1 MSTKDFKKGMV
12 AGAKPFEDKFREV
25 QNANIAA
32 LQKLASE
39 ITNEIGE
46 LIDISEEHDYLL
58 NYNWKQQCQLESCA
72 EKSILIGFLMD
83 AIKKIS
89 TSDPSDT
96 QRKFLDSISK
106 NLKLSMDA
114 LFSETIDINKL
125 SNNNDLAFQKLLYLL
140 TCRYFY
146 LESGNFKFEKKYQDV
161 FDCFNVSPKDR
172 KDIQGLIKERSK
184 YFDFDS
190 LFAPIEEE
198 VAEIEVPMEEDDAV
212 GCNLPDG
219 LGEKCFDELYM
230 VKKDC
235 EYVIFDK
242 IINIQAN
249 LHVDGKLTFK
259 NCKINAQESC
269 QIHVTGSGVLEFDN
283 CEFSKVRRT
292 EKYLIDSKGRVIF
305 NRCSLYNC
313 WKLVESDG
321 DLYDDIND
329 VEVSRSFI
337 RFDDEFDKVDEYG
350 FFRLDNTLLNG
361 KSISLVE
368 SKVEG
373 FITPNGDFLDLGK
386 DVVIFYGIKT
396 CSKCTFNNFRN
407 IFDSN
412 LNITESSFHS
422 CKRVFIGTRN
432 TVVTNCTFFNCSYI
446 FDDLSGTNTIENC
459 KFIDCENQILEV
471 RDYIGGTTSFDAC
484 EFRNIKQSVSEESLF
499 YVYPAESKS
508 GLIIKNCVF
517 DNITLAEHGTI
528 VKNGTVHSK
537 IKFFDGEISEC
548 TFGKI
553 IRKSKT
559 PVIEVYGSYIGAF
572 DKKHTY
578 YAYSIHNCSGL
589 DGLPFEQIISCR
601 SLFFQ

>member
-1 MSTKDFKKGMV
+1 MSKKDFKEGMV
-12 AGAKPFEDKFREV
+12 AGAKPFEEKFREV
-25 QNANIAA
+25 QNAAIAS

-39 ITNEIGE
+39 EANKVGE
-46 LIDISEEHDYLL
+46 LIDISEEHEYLL
-58 NYNWKQQCQLESCA
+58 KYDWKKECQLESLA
-72 EKSILIGFLMD
+72 EKSILAGFLMY
-83 AIKKIS
+83 AIDEVATEEPTETQRGFLNSIYKFLNLNISGLLSKKI
-89 TSDPSDT
+89 D
-96 QRKFLDSISK
+96 ISH
-106 NLKLSMDA
+106 
-114 LFSETIDINKL
+114 L

-140 TCRYFY
+140 TCMYFY
-146 LESGNFKFEKKYQDV
+146 LESENFKFEKSNPDV
-161 FDCFNVSPKDR
+161 FDYFNVSPKDR
-172 KDIQGLIKERSK
+172 KDIQGLIEERGK
-184 YFDFDS
+184 YFNLDS
-190 LFAPIEEE
+190 LFVPAAEETE
-198 VAEIEVPMEEDDAV
+198 EIEAPAEESDAV

-219 LGEKCFDELYM
+219 LEEKCFDELYM

-235 EYVIFDK
+235 EEVIFDK
-242 IINIQAN
+242 IINIQSN
-249 LHVDGKLTFK
+249 FHVDGKLTFK

-269 QIHVTGSGVLEFDN
+269 QINVIDSGILEFDN
-283 CEFSKVRRT
+283 CDFSELRRT
-292 EKYLIDSKGRVIF
+292 ENYLINSKGKVHF
-305 NRCSLYNC
+305 NHCSIYNC
-313 WKLVESDG
+313 WKLVKSNGCFD
-321 DLYDDIND
+321 YDSNDI
-329 VEVSRSFI
+329 EISKSFI

-350 FFRLDNTLLNG
+350 FFRLDNTLLSG